1 MRMCDA
7 DGNHCGIALCGRV
20 DVGPLEYRGCGHAD
34 GHVHVLGT
42 LLMLIASSFVMT
54 QLMMTVTYV
63 QPEIGGVLFVAVGM
77 SCLVAASLSLGCILW
92 GDLPV

>member
-7 DGNHCGIALCGRV
+7 GGNHCGIALCGRV

-42 LLMLIASSFVMT
+42 LLMLIASSFIMT
-54 QLMMTVTYV
+54 ELMMTVAYSLKLV
-63 QPEIGGVLFVAVGM
+63 VPAMVFASSWLRCRVGGGVVK
-77 SCLVAASLSLGCILW
+77 LGLYTL
-92 GDLPV
+92 G

>member
-7 DGNHCGIALCGRV
+7 GGNHCGIALCGRV

-54 QLMMTVTYV
+54 QLMMTVTYS
-63 QPEIGGVLFVAVGM
+63 LK
-77 SCLVAASLSLGCILW
+77 LVVFSSSRSGCRVW
-92 GDLPV
+92 WRRR

>member
-7 DGNHCGIALCGRV
+7 GGNHCGIALCGRV

-54 QLMMTVTYV
+54 QLMMTVTYSLKLV
-63 QPEIGGVLFVAVGM
+63 VFASSRLRCRVGGGVVK
-77 SCLVAASLSLGCILW
+77 LGLYNL
-92 GDLPV
+92 G